1 MRRENLPDLFR
12 QQLAEF
18 LDLLEHEL
26 LHERDRL
33 LTVVPV
39 LPSAIEEM
47 GVSRLIDAA
56 LHWPWPCSQI
66 SRSTHR
72 AVSGEKIN

>member
-18 LDLLEHEL
+18 LDLLGHER

-33 LTVVPV
+33 LTVAPVVP
-39 LPSAIEEM
+39 STIEEM
-47 GVSRLIDAA
+47 GVSRLECTPKVR
-56 LHWPWPCSQI
+56 H
-66 SRSTHR
+66 
-72 AVSGEKIN
+72 EKWGQVL

>member
-47 GVSRLIDAA
+47 GVSRL
-56 LHWPWPCSQI
+56 
-66 SRSTHR
+66 
-72 AVSGEKIN
+72 E